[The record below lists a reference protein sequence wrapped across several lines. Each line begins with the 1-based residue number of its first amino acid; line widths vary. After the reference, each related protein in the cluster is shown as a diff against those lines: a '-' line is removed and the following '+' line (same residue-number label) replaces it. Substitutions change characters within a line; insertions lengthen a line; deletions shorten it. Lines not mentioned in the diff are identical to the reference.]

1 MREATPGVGMELVST
16 IFKVTF
22 QLLPSNLVSAN
33 TILIFSPP
41 VFSSFLSKSVILQ
54 ICRFFVYSYN
64 LLDVSCSWKLD
75 SLQICRLR
83 GQ

>member
-16 IFKVTF
+16 TFKVTF
-22 QLLPSNLVSAN
+22 QLLPPNLVSAN
-33 TILIFSPP
+33 TILIFFFP
-41 VFSSFLSKSVILQ
+41 VFSSFLCKSVFLQ

-64 LLDVSCSWKLD
+64 YLDVFCSWKLD